1 MPLISNDSPLSSFS
15 SLGLSQ
21 PLLKAIQQLGFEQ
34 PSPIQELAIPALLAS
49 EGDAVALAQTGTGKT
64 AAFGLPLL
72 QHLEAPRAYVQ
83 ALILA
88 PTRELA
94 QQITSQLDELA
105 RYAQGLEVLTVFGG
119 APIGPQAKTARQ
131 NPAII
136 VATPGRLID
145 LMERRAVKLDQLR
158 FLVLDEADEMLNM
171 GFQEELERILTETP
185 SEKATWLFS
194 ATMPAAV
201 RKIAKRYLRDPQEL
215 HSSTGAEVNTDIA
228 HHYALVHQRQKGAAL
243 GRFIDSAPHMRGL
256 VFCRTKRETQELAE
270 ALLKRRYR
278 ADALHGD
285 LSQPQR
291 DRVMKRFRE
300 QELQVLVATDVAAR
314 GIDVNDLTHVFH
326 HNLPDDAAFYTHRS
340 GRTARAGKKG
350 LSVVLLDHR
359 DEYKLKRMAKQ
370 LGISF
375 QQAAVP
381 TAQDIKKEH
390 LLRWHEE
397 VAAMAPPMGISED
410 MWLAARERLDH
421 LTREELLARLMQ
433 RELDHLSIQEVDDA
447 PRPRQGGKGPK
458 GFKGGKGPR
467 GKKGRYADKWR
478 QGPGKSHG
486 GGRSKGGQKS
496 FRKGKK

>member
-1 MPLISNDSPLSSFS
+1 MSSFS

-34 PSPIQELAIPALLAS
+34 PSAIQSLAIPALLEK

-72 QHLEAPRAYVQ
+72 QYLAEPRGHVQ

-105 RYAQGLEVLTVFGG
+105 RYVMDLEVLTVFGG

-131 NPAII
+131 NPALI

-145 LMERRAVKLDQLR
+145 LMERGAVKLDRLR

-171 GFQEELERILTETP
+171 GFQEELERILTDTP
-185 SEKATWLFS
+185 SEKSTWLFS

-201 RKIAKRYLRDPQEL
+201 RKIARRYLKDPQEL
-215 HSSTGAEVNTDIA
+215 HSSTGVELNTGIE
-228 HHYALVHQRQKGAAL
+228 HQYALVHQRQKGAAL
-243 GRFIDSAPHMRGL
+243 GRFIDSAPDMRGL

-291 DRVMKRFRE
+291 DRVMKRFRD

-350 LSVVLLDHR
+350 LSVVLLDRR
-359 DEYKLKRMAKQ
+359 DSHKLNRMARQ
-370 LGISF
+370 LGITF
-375 QQAAVP
+375 QPMEVP
-381 TAQDIKKEH
+381 TAEDIKKEH
-390 LLRWHEE
+390 LLRWHEAIALME
-397 VAAMAPPMGISED
+397 PPMGISEE
-410 MWLAARERLDH
+410 MWKAARARLDH
-421 LTREELLARLMQ
+421 LSREELLARLMQ
-433 RELDHLSIQEVDDA
+433 RELDQLSIQEVDETPPA
-447 PRPRQGGKGPK
+447 PNGGKGPK
-458 GFKGGKGPR
+458 GFKGTPRPR
-467 GKKGRYADKWR
+467 GAKKGRYGDKWR
-478 QGPGKSHG
+478 KETGKNYSKGRKKG
-486 GGRSKGGQKS
+486 GNSARRGRS
-496 FRKGKK
+496 